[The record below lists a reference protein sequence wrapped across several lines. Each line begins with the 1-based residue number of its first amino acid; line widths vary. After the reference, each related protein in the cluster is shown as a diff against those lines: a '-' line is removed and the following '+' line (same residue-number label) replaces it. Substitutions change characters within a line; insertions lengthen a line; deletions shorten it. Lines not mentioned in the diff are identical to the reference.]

1 MTVAEMN
8 KHEKRNKRKY
18 ILHLR
23 SLIADIQFESV
34 YFDIPLNINQRITVV
49 QLEAEIAK
57 V

>member
-1 MTVAEMN
+1 MGN
-8 KHEKRNKRKY
+8 HEKRNKRKY

-23 SLIADIQFESV
+23 RLINDVQFESV

-49 QLEAEIAK
+49 QLESEIAK